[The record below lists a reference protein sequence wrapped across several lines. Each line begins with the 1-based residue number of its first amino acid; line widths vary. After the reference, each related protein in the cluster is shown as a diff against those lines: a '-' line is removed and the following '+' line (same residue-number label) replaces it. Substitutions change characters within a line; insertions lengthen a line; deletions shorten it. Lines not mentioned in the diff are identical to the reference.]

1 MTNQHA
7 GNPLFPVYLQL
18 NNLHTLVVGGGNVA
32 LEKLEAI
39 LGNSP
44 QARITLV
51 ASQVSDAVRDFV
63 RDYPAVSVE
72 ARDFAAGDLAGKD
85 VAVVA
90 SNNDK
95 LNEWIR
101 AEARQRHV
109 LINVADKPAL
119 CDFYLGSVVKK
130 GDLKIGISTNGKSPT
145 IAKRLKELL
154 QEALPEELD
163 ETLAYMS
170 ELRERLRGDFA
181 DKVRILN
188 AHTASLLASKKEQE

>member
-51 ASQVSDAVRDFV
+51 ASQVSEAVRDFV

-130 GDLKIGISTNGKSPT
+130 GNLKIGISTNGKSPT

>member
-1 MTNQHA
+1 MTNQQA

-32 LEKLEAI
+32 LEKLTAI
-39 LGNSP
+39 LGNSA

-51 ASQVSDAVRDFV
+51 ASTVSEAVLALVRDF
-63 RDYPAVSVE
+63 PAVSVE
-72 ARDFAAGDLAGKD
+72 ERNFEVTDLAGKD
-85 VAVVA
+85 LVVVA
-90 SNNDK
+90 SNNDQ
-95 LNEWIR
+95 LNAWIR
-101 AEARQRHV
+101 AEARQRNV

-119 CDFYLGSVVKK
+119 CDFYLGSVVQK
-130 GDLKIGISTNGKSPT
+130 GNLKIGISTNGKSPT

-170 ELRERLRGDFA
+170 QLRERLKGDFA

-188 AHTASLLASKKEQE
+188 AHTAALVASEKEQE